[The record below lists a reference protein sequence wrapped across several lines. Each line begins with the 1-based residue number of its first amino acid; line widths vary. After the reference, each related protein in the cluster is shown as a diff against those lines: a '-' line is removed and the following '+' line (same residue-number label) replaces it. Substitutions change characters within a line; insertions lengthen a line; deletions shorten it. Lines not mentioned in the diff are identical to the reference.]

1 MFSSLYRRIA
11 QNNLQKNYR
20 YYVPRI
26 LTEAGLTACFY
37 IMLTLALEP
46 KMKNI
51 YGGEYLPTFMML
63 GTFILAILSVVLLMY
78 TAKFLMKQRMQEYG
92 LYYALGMEKKH
103 VARVFGYESG
113 ISSAAGI
120 GIGIGSGILF
130 YKLSLLIL
138 TKMMGTE
145 TIPKVSLI
153 LPAALGGTV
162 LFFAAVDIMTYLA
175 NRIRLSRMNTTEL
188 LHSKEMGEREPKPKI
203 LLLLAGIAALA
214 AGYYIA
220 LTTDRP
226 LDALNLFF
234 IAAFLVISGTY
245 LLFGAG
251 SIFILKALK
260 KNEKFYYNKNHMI
273 GISGMLHRM
282 KRNSVGLAS
291 IAILSTCVL
300 VMVSTSLS
308 LYTGM
313 DDVVESRYPK
323 PLYVSEQ
330 GVTKEDTVV
339 SLPVPALRRALQDAS
354 EKTGM
359 KITEIDDIHS
369 LDGMV
374 LPKDGAWNP
383 VNSEGTD
390 LTRCISVGIITQRMY
405 EAMGG
410 EKLNLKGNEIALCS
424 LRTSVDYSM
433 KILNLNHQ
441 KLKVRKWINYFPV
454 KENGSSLSNTKRY
467 GIVVAEESVAR
478 RLNQNHAFSTVNCLG
493 VGFKNPAQ
501 TYREGEEFTR
511 IFRQRVTS
519 ILAEDY
525 GIRGVV
531 PAVDSAWDVK
541 GALKSMYGSFLF
553 LGILLGMVFLF
564 ATVLIIYYKQISEGY
579 EDRKRFQIMEKVGM
593 SSGEVKKTIQ
603 SQVRM
608 VFFLP
613 LMVAGIHTAVAFPI
627 LIELL
632 KVLMLTN
639 KALFIGCGLG
649 AYGMYVLGYGI
660 IYRLTSRIY
669 YRIVR

>member
-11 QNNLQKNYR
+11 KNNLQKNYR

-78 TAKFLMKQRMQEYG
+78 TANFLMKQRMQEYG

-103 VARVFGYESG
+103 VARVLCYESG
-113 ISSAAGI
+113 MSSAAGI

-153 LPAALGGTV
+153 LPAALGGTI
-162 LFFAAVDIMTYLA
+162 LFFAAADIMTYLA

-188 LHSKEMGEREPKPKI
+188 LHSREAGEREPKTKI
-203 LLLLAGIAALA
+203 LLLMAGIAALA
-214 AGYYIA
+214 SGYYIA

-226 LDALNLFF
+226 MDALNLFF
-234 IAAFLVISGTY
+234 IAVFLVILGTY

-260 KNEKFYYNKNHMI
+260 KNEKFYYNRNHMI

-330 GVTKEDTVV
+330 GVTKEDAVV
-339 SLPVPALRRALQDAS
+339 SLPVSALRRALQDAS

-359 KITEIDDIHS
+359 RITETDDIHS

-390 LTRCISVGIITQRMY
+390 LTRCISVGIITQQMY

-433 KILNLNHQ
+433 KTLNLNHQ

-467 GIVVAEESVAR
+467 GIVVAE
-478 RLNQNHAFSTVNCLG
+478 
-493 VGFKNPAQ
+493 
-501 TYREGEEFTR
+501 
-511 IFRQRVTS
+511 
-519 ILAEDY
+519 DY

-541 GALKSMYGSFLF
+541 SALKSMYGSFLF

-613 LMVAGIHTAVAFPI
+613 LMVAGVHTAVAFPI

>member
-153 LPAALGGTV
+153 LPAALGG
-162 LFFAAVDIMTYLA
+162 
-175 NRIRLSRMNTTEL
+175 
-188 LHSKEMGEREPKPKI
+188 
-203 LLLLAGIAALA
+203 
-214 AGYYIA
+214 
-220 LTTDRP
+220 
-226 LDALNLFF
+226 
-234 IAAFLVISGTY
+234 
-245 LLFGAG
+245 
-251 SIFILKALK
+251 
-260 KNEKFYYNKNHMI
+260 
-273 GISGMLHRM
+273 
-282 KRNSVGLAS
+282 
-291 IAILSTCVL
+291 
-300 VMVSTSLS
+300 
-308 LYTGM
+308 
-313 DDVVESRYPK
+313 
-323 PLYVSEQ
+323 
-330 GVTKEDTVV
+330 
-339 SLPVPALRRALQDAS
+339 
-354 EKTGM
+354 
-359 KITEIDDIHS
+359 
-369 LDGMV
+369 
-374 LPKDGAWNP
+374 
-383 VNSEGTD
+383 
-390 LTRCISVGIITQRMY
+390 
-405 EAMGG
+405 

-467 GIVVAEESVAR
+467 GIVVAEESIAR

-613 LMVAGIHTAVAFPI
+613 VMVAGVHTAVAFPI

>member
-78 TAKFLMKQRMQEYG
+78 TANFLMKQRMQEYG

-103 VARVFGYESG
+103 VARVLCYESG

-145 TIPKVSLI
+145 TIPKVSQI

-162 LFFAAVDIMTYLA
+162 LFFAAADIMTYLA

-188 LHSKEMGEREPKPKI
+188 LHSREAGEREPKTKI
-203 LLLLAGIAALA
+203 LLLIAGIAALA
-214 AGYYIA
+214 VGYYIA

-226 LDALNLFF
+226 VDALNLFF

-273 GISGMLHRM
+273 GISGML
-282 KRNSVGLAS
+282 
-291 IAILSTCVL
+291 
-300 VMVSTSLS
+300 S

-330 GVTKEDTVV
+330 GVTKEDEVV

-433 KILNLNHQ
+433 KTLNLNHQ

-478 RLNQNHAFSTVNCLG
+478 RLNRNHAFSTVNCLG

-501 TYREGEEFTR
+501 TYREGKEFTR

-593 SSGEVKKTIQ
+593 SSREVKKTIQ

-613 LMVAGIHTAVAFPI
+613 LMVAGVHTAVAFPI

>member
-1 MFSSLYRRIA
+1 MKR
-11 QNNLQKNYR
+11 
-20 YYVPRI
+20 
-26 LTEAGLTACFY
+26 
-37 IMLTLALEP
+37 TLP
-46 KMKNI
+46 
-51 YGGEYLPTFMML
+51 
-63 GTFILAILSVVLLMY
+63 
-78 TAKFLMKQRMQEYG
+78 
-92 LYYALGMEKKH
+92 
-103 VARVFGYESG
+103 
-113 ISSAAGI
+113 
-120 GIGIGSGILF
+120 
-130 YKLSLLIL
+130 
-138 TKMMGTE
+138 
-145 TIPKVSLI
+145 
-153 LPAALGGTV
+153 
-162 LFFAAVDIMTYLA
+162 
-175 NRIRLSRMNTTEL
+175 
-188 LHSKEMGEREPKPKI
+188 
-203 LLLLAGIAALA
+203 
-214 AGYYIA
+214 

-234 IAAFLVISGTY
+234 VAAFLVISGTY

-313 DDVVESRYPK
+313 DDVVENHYPK

-330 GVTKEDTVV
+330 GVTKEDAVV
-339 SLPVPALRRALQDAS
+339 SLPVSALRRALQDAS

-359 KITEIDDIHS
+359 KMTEIDDIHS

-433 KILNLNHQ
+433 KTVNLNHQ

-467 GIVVAEESVAR
+467 GIVVAEEGIAR
-478 RLNQNHAFSTVNCLG
+478 RLNRNHAFSTVNCLG

-501 TYREGEEFTR
+501 TYREGKEFTR

-553 LGILLGMVFLF
+553 MGILLGMVFLF

-593 SSGEVKKTIQ
+593 SSREVKKTIQ

-613 LMVAGIHTAVAFPI
+613 LMVAGVHTAVAFPI